1 MPRIFR
7 PGADRT
13 PSTTYRNP
21 GWDGGPGCGVSPMN
35 LQSSIASHCTSPTF
49 DRKLSSNSPTPRS
62 QASIS
67 SGMAL
72 GVGVPLMSYLV
83 SICWRLWC
91 YLSRTLSSIKQD
103 AKTASAVFMQTY
115 SQGPSAL
122 CPAPSLAVSSC
133 SIQGYTLFHSLS
145 RQVTTLLDR
154 CLKLRVWTAQSEP
167 IILDPRLSRKGE
179 FRYIEHILSE
189 ST

>member
-13 PSTTYRNP
+13 SSTTYRNP

-35 LQSSIASHCTSPTF
+35 LRSPIASHCTSPTF
-49 DRKLSSNSPTPRS
+49 DKKLSSNSPTPRS
-62 QASIS
+62 QASIG

-91 YLSRTLSSIKQD
+91 YLSRPLSSIKQD
-103 AKTASAVFMQTY
+103 AKTASAVFMQT
-115 SQGPSAL
+115 SHGAL
-122 CPAPSLAVSSC
+122 LLCALPPPLLRLPAASKATH
-133 SIQGYTLFHSLS
+133 Y
-145 RQVTTLLDR
+145 
-154 CLKLRVWTAQSEP
+154 P
-167 IILDPRLSRKGE
+167 IR
-179 FRYIEHILSE
+179 
-189 ST
+189 